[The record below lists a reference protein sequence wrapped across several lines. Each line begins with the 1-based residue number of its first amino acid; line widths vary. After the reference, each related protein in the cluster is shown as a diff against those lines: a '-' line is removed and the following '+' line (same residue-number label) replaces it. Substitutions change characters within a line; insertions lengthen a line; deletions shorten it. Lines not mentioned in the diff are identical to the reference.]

1 MQITAVR
8 SDRGA
13 SLNILLSLLG
23 FSKRYQHGNRGVS
36 KDVWLERDSY
46 YTATPVYCQSEA
58 WETRA
63 YNIILVNVDS
73 QEHVDSLKPQGLA
86 VDDFHDW
93 PKETSPV
100 DNTTKEQGRPPSTL
114 KDDA

>member
-46 YTATPVYCQSEA
+46 YTATPVY
-58 WETRA
+58 
-63 YNIILVNVDS
+63 
-73 QEHVDSLKPQGLA
+73 
-86 VDDFHDW
+86 
-93 PKETSPV
+93 
-100 DNTTKEQGRPPSTL
+100 
-114 KDDA
+114 